1 MTAGRASAAAQD
13 AVGLLQ
19 RMIRAACVNDGTEGS
34 GQEIRN
40 VEILLDYLGGERAL
54 KALGADVH
62 LVEPAPGRGNLLLRL
77 PGTDPSAPSLALLGH
92 LDVVPAD
99 SAAWTRDPFGGELI
113 DGVVWG
119 RGAVDMLSLTASM
132 AVAFRIV
139 AESGERP
146 AGDLLFLATAD
157 EEAGS
162 RYGMGWLM
170 RHRPELVLA
179 DLAITESGGGL
190 VVGGPD
196 ARRVTVTIGQKGAA
210 GRRLRLRGESGHG
223 SMPYGVRS
231 GAVLAA
237 DAVSRLAAHEVPPAV
252 PTDDWWPDL
261 LGALGLAPDLVARLS
276 DPGTLDAAL
285 PETGAY
291 ARVLHA
297 LTHLTISPNVVIS
310 GSKSNVIPGDGA
322 IDVDVRLLPGQTGA
336 DADAEIGLALAGLP
350 GVTVEPGPEAPAL
363 VAATDDPLYRA
374 IAAASAEAYPGA
386 RPLPLLTPGGNDARH
401 YLARGLPCYGFGLFS
416 SELDYAEFRRRF
428 HGDDE
433 RVDAASVV
441 LCAATYVRIVRLL
454 GAV

>member
-1 MTAGRASAAAQD
+1 MSALRAPAAPGD
-13 AVGLLQ
+13 AVGLLR

-40 VEILLDYLGGERAL
+40 VEILLDHLGGERAL
-54 KALGADVH
+54 KALDAEVH

-99 SAAWTRDPFGGELI
+99 IGAWTRDPFGGELV

-132 AVAFRIV
+132 AVAFKII

-170 RHRPELVLA
+170 RHRPDLVLA
-179 DLAITESGGGL
+179 DFAITESGGGL
-190 VVGGPD
+190 VFGGPD
-196 ARRVTVTIGQKGAA
+196 DRRVSVTVGQKGAA

-237 DAVSRLAAHEVPPAV
+237 DAVGRLAAHEAEPTAPA
-252 PTDDWWPDL
+252 DGWWPGL
-261 LGALGLAPDLVARLS
+261 LAALGLAPDLVARLS
-276 DPGTLDAAL
+276 DPATLDAAL

-297 LTHLTISPNVVIS
+297 LTHLTVSPNVVTS
-310 GSKSNVIPGDGA
+310 GTKSNVIPGEGVVE
-322 IDVDVRLLPGQTGA
+322 VDVRLLPGQTGA
-336 DADAEIGLALAGLP
+336 DADAEIGRALAGLP

-363 VAATDDPLYRA
+363 VAAADDPLYRA

-416 SELDYAEFRRRF
+416 DELDYAEFRRRF

-454 GAV
+454 GTV